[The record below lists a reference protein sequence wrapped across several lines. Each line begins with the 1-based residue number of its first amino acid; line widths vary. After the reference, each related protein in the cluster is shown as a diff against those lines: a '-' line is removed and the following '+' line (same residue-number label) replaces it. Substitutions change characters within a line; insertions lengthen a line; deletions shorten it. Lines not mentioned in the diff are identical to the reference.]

1 MPMGCRVTMACR
13 TNQHRCPATAGH
25 KPGIAEIMKDKP
37 KASPPEA
44 TKRRGGKKLTI
55 MDIARLSGVS
65 KKTVSRVINRSGL
78 VKDETRD
85 RIMKVVNEHGYTP
98 DPQARALALRR
109 SHLVALIS
117 DQPNPQYIVD
127 MQLGILE
134 GLAPSH
140 YQLVIRPCD
149 RESPTLYDDIC
160 EIIQHQKFFG
170 VILTPSISE
179 DDGLIGRLRQIEC
192 PYVRIAAVSLDSP
205 ENMVETHDY
214 VGAAEAARHIADL
227 GHSRIAHIRG
237 PDTFLSATERLRGF
251 RVGLAEHSLA
261 IEDQYLSRGGYT
273 FESGMSCGEQ
283 LLSLPKPPTAV
294 FAGNDEM
301 AVGMYQAVRQAGLRV
316 PEDLS
321 IVGFDDAP
329 IATRIWPTLTTVRL
343 PIQYMG
349 RTAVQLLV
357 SNHDPASMD
366 PPATTSVM
374 PSLIVRG
381 STAAPTGE

>member
-1 MPMGCRVTMACR
+1 MTHPKKKTTSGDTP
-13 TNQHRCPATAGH
+13 PAGQ
-25 KPGIAEIMKDKP
+25 
-37 KASPPEA
+37 
-44 TKRRGGKKLTI
+44 RRAGGKKLTI
-55 MDIARLSGVS
+55 TDIARLAGVS

-78 VKDETRD
+78 VRDDTREK
-85 RIMKVVNEHGYTP
+85 ILKVVKEHGYTP

-109 SHLVALIS
+109 SQLIALIS

-127 MQLGILE
+127 IQSGILE
-134 GLAPSH
+134 GLGPTS

-149 RESPTLYDDIC
+149 RSSPTLYDDIC
-160 EIIQHQKFFG
+160 EIVQHQKFFG

-179 DDGLIGRLRQIEC
+179 DDELIGRLRQIEC

-214 VGAAEAARHIADL
+214 VGAAEAARHIAGL
-227 GHSRIAHIRG
+227 GHERIAHIRG
-237 PDTFLSATERLRGF
+237 PDTFLSAKERLRGF
-251 RVGLAEHSLA
+251 RVGLAEHRLA
-261 IEDQYLSRGGYT
+261 IEDRYLLRGGYT
-273 FESGMSCGEQ
+273 FESGMRCGEE
-283 LLSLPKPPTAV
+283 LLSLPKPPTAI

-301 AVGMYQAVRQAGLRV
+301 AVGVYQAVRRAGLRV
-316 PEDLS
+316 PDDLS

-343 PIQYMG
+343 PIRHMG

-357 SNHDPASMD
+357 SNHDPASME
-366 PPATTSVM
+366 PPAATSVM

-381 STAAPTGE
+381 STAAPGGQGRQA

>member
-1 MPMGCRVTMACR
+1 MNDKT
-13 TNQHRCPATAGH
+13 
-25 KPGIAEIMKDKP
+25 KD
-37 KASPPEA
+37 SPENNVIRSA
-44 TKRRGGKKLTI
+44 DKKLTI
-55 MDIARLSGVS
+55 TDVAKLAGVS

-85 RIMKVVNEHGYTP
+85 RIMKVVEEHGYTP

-117 DQPNPQYIVD
+117 DQPNPQYVVD
-127 MQLGILE
+127 MQSGILE
-134 GLAPSH
+134 GLAPTH

-149 RESPTLYDDIC
+149 RKSPTLYDDIC

-179 DDGLIGRLRQIEC
+179 DDELIGRLRRIEC

-227 GHSRIAHIRG
+227 GHRRIAHVRG
-237 PDTFLSATERLRGF
+237 PDTFLSAKERLRGF
-251 RVGLAEHSLA
+251 RVGLAEHGLA
-261 IEDQYLSRGGYT
+261 VEEQYLIRGAYT
-273 FESGMSCGEQ
+273 FESGIDCGER

-294 FAGNDEM
+294 FAGSDEM
-301 AVGMYQAVRQAGLRV
+301 AVGVYQAVRQAGLRV
-316 PEDLS
+316 PDDLS
-321 IVGFDDAP
+321 IVGFDDSRM
-329 IATRIWPTLTTVRL
+329 ATRIWPTLTTVRL
-343 PIQYMG
+343 PIRYMG

-357 SNHDPASMD
+357 SNHDPAAMQ
-366 PPATTSVM
+366 PPAATSVM

-381 STAAPTGE
+381 STAAPAQE